1 MAKHKTIVFLG
12 DGMADESVES
22 LGGMT
27 PLQHA
32 RTPHMDRIASSGRCG
47 TLRTLPEPYPTSSD
61 VANMSVLGCD
71 LATEI
76 TGRGV
81 LEALSQGITLEP
93 DDVVLRLNLVNHEN
107 GVLLDYSA
115 GQLEQAH
122 GKALIEALSA
132 NFGTE
137 RIRFHTGLN
146 YRHILV
152 LSGAPYSKNVATD
165 KPDDNHGE
173 TFADHMPRGLDEE
186 SAATVEILHRL
197 ILESPA
203 LLEAHPINHELKQ
216 AGRPMA
222 NGVWPYSIGTAG
234 SVRTLQQRYG
244 IRSAVIS
251 GVDVINGLGVA
262 LGMDVLRVEGATG
275 YIDTNYEGKADAAV
289 AALPDHDFIYIHVEG
304 IDEVSHEMNAE
315 KKVNAIE
322 AFDARLVGRVLDAV
336 DEEVAVAVLPD
347 HPVPVRIGKHTRDP
361 VPVAVRQPGVSP
373 DAVATYDETTCP
385 GGALGAMQADDFA
398 NLLLE

>member
-1 MAKHKTIVFLG
+1 MATYKTIVFLG
-12 DGMADESVES
+12 DGMADEPVES

-27 PLQHA
+27 PLQYA
-32 RTPHMDRIASSGRCG
+32 RTPHMDRIARSGRCG
-47 TLRTLPEPYPTSSD
+47 TLTTLPEPYPTSSD

-71 LATEI
+71 LATEM

-93 DDVVLRLNLVNHEN
+93 DDVVLRLNLVSHEN

-122 GKALIEALSA
+122 GEALIAALSMK
-132 NFGTE
+132 FGTE
-137 RIRFHTGLN
+137 RIRFHAGLN

-152 LSGAPYSKNVATD
+152 LSGAPYTKNVVTD

-173 TFADHMPRGLDEE
+173 SFADHMPRGLDDG
-186 SAATVEILHRL
+186 SAATVEILHQL
-197 ILESPA
+197 IIESPA
-203 LLEAHPINHELKQ
+203 LLEAHPINRELKQ

-244 IRSAVIS
+244 VRSAVIS
-251 GVDVINGLGVA
+251 GVDVINGLGVV
-262 LGMDVLRVEGATG
+262 LGMDVLRVDGATG
-275 YIDTNYEGKADAAV
+275 YIDTNYEGKADAAIT
-289 AALPDHDFIYIHVEG
+289 ALSDHDFIYIHVEG
-304 IDEVSHEMNAE
+304 IDEVSHEMSTE

-385 GGALGAMQADDFA
+385 RGALGAMQADDFT